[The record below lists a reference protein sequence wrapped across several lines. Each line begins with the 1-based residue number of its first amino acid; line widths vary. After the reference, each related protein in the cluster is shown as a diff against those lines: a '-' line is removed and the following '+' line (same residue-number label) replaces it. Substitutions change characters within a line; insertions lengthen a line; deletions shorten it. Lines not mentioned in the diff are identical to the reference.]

1 MMNTSNLLR
10 VIKAFAKR
18 KPFRPYLI
26 ELVSGDR
33 IHVTPPE
40 AVGLDGDLLHLE
52 GLDGRHRLLEASA
65 VCQVLDR
72 PKP

>member
-1 MMNTSNLLR
+1 MNTSNLLR
-10 VIKAFAKR
+10 VIKAFEKR

-33 IHVTPPE
+33 IQVTHPE

-52 GLDGRHRLLEASA
+52 GLDSRHRLLEASA
-65 VCQVLDR
+65 VCQVLDY
-72 PKP
+72 PKR